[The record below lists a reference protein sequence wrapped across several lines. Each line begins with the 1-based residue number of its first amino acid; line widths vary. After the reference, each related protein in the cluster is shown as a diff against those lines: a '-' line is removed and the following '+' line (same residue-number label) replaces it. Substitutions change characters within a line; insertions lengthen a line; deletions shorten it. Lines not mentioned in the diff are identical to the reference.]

1 MLATV
6 IHMFRGTPYV
16 YQGEEL
22 GMTNP
27 HYGDISQYRDVESIN
42 YYRILTEQGI
52 TGEEALKVLAA
63 RSGRPCSGTAADMPD
78 FHRGSRG

>member
-1 MLATV
+1 
-6 IHMFRGTPYV
+6 
-16 YQGEEL
+16 
-22 GMTNP
+22 MTNP
-27 HYGDISQYRDVESIN
+27 HTWIFPRYRDVESIN

-63 RSGRPCSGTAADMPD
+63 RSRDNGRTPMQWDGSDMPD

>member
-1 MLATV
+1 
-6 IHMFRGTPYV
+6 
-16 YQGEEL
+16 
-22 GMTNP
+22 MTNP
-27 HYGDISQYRDVESIN
+27 HYVDISQYRDVESIN

-63 RSGRPCSGTAADMPD
+63 RSRDNGRTPMQGTAADMPD